1 MGRLAVS
8 SSFVTSGQTPPPLHA
23 RTVQIDDPGDL
34 LARLAGA
41 SDVAWIRRGDG
52 MVGLG
57 VAARAEVDSIEVGD
71 RWWADL
77 AGRIAHTSELPDA
90 WGVGPVAFGS
100 FAFDPGHT
108 AARSVR
114 PSRTPRPGR
123 RRCAGRAPR
132 TPAGSSSCG
141 R

>member
-57 VAARAEVDSIEVGD
+57 VAAGAEVDSIEVGEVLEVI
-71 RWWADL
+71 ADDPAAEEDL
-77 AGRIAHTSELPDA
+77 KRFAKRAGHEVVSLENDGVELRILL
-90 WGVGPVAFGS
+90 
-100 FAFDPGHT
+100 
-108 AARSVR
+108 
-114 PSRTPRPGR
+114 R
-123 RRCAGRAPR
+123 RLK
-132 TPAGSSSCG
+132 
-141 R
+141 